1 MIRFE
6 RFLSC
11 LHFKKIALVY
21 IVAAVLAALG
31 CAIAVGTL
39 YRDRLSF
46 AWQYFRLD
54 RAVESG
60 DTAALQSGIDRLAAS
75 GDVVDVLLLDANNQ
89 VLYSA
94 KQSVYAGGQLNLSRV
109 EGGGSY
115 LVSDRS
121 PQVVFRYVRK
131 ADFLLQSVFAFDW
144 GDILEEYGDDAF
156 YEGGFSQKNV
166 CLLNYISDRD
176 RGNKLY
182 IISSPSAV
190 PGGKTALKITACLAM
205 LFFMIH
211 WVLLALWTYQNA
223 AKCRLHAP
231 FWGIAVLLTNLVGVL
246 IYQFYKHG
254 NATCSHCGAS
264 QSRSHRYCAVCGTE
278 LGEACRACG
287 LPLSARDHYCPR
299 CGTKKNGGEE

>member
-6 RFLSC
+6 RFLSR
-11 LHFKKIALVY
+11 LRFKRIALVY

-60 DTAALQSGIDRLAAS
+60 DTSALQSGIDRLAAS

-94 KQSVYAGGQLNLSRV
+94 KQSVYAGGQLNLSRA

-166 CLLNYISDRD
+166 CLLNYITDRD
-176 RGNKLY
+176 SGNKLY

-205 LFFMIH
+205 LFFMIY

-246 IYQFYKHG
+246 VYQFYKHG
-254 NATCSHCGAS
+254 IAKQKPPVLRGVRNGAG
-264 QSRSHRYCAVCGTE
+264 RSVPGLWTSPVC
-278 LGEACRACG
+278 
-287 LPLSARDHYCPR
+287 P
-299 CGTKKNGGEE
+299 